1 MSLPVPTSSEGLK
14 NSREREGE
22 RGGWNQKYN
31 DDGEARAFFPF
42 LSVSIFLSHFLSLW
56 LLFYYA
62 LSRVE
67 HQLTGR
73 CCPVERLPRV
83 RGGVG
88 WGVVGC
94 GRGAGGGGGG
104 GYPSARCMLCQRPVS
119 ASSLP
124 ACESALSLSLS
135 LPLSLCLSLSA
146 SLSLCF
152 SFQTAEGFI

>member
-83 RGGVG
+83 RGGMGCCGMREGCWWWGRGG
-88 WGVVGC
+88 WGCLDC
-94 GRGAGGGGGG
+94 GLDEVCFLVF
-104 GYPSARCMLCQRPVS
+104 YQNLPQRAEV
-119 ASSLP
+119 
-124 ACESALSLSLS
+124 ACEHRSMLNLAGML
-135 LPLSLCLSLSA
+135 
-146 SLSLCF
+146 
-152 SFQTAEGFI
+152 TKKK